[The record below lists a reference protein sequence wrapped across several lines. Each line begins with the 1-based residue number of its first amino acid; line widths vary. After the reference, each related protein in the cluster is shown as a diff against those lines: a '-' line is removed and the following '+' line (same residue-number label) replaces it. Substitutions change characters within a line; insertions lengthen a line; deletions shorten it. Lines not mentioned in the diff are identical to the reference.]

1 MNLALLPLF
10 GGDLHEPWE
19 LHELRL
25 LSWLRV
31 HQIPEDDDKIR
42 VDCLVLSLKPNSSPL
57 YWFNGQPNDLKSSF
71 VHALHLL
78 RNKYASDLRK
88 EMQMISAL
96 NCLEVRS
103 FRDSEHKTEMVFELI
118 NELEQLLTCGSVDQ
132 DVQRREC
139 LLRCFRGF
147 SGALKMMNRT
157 TSYDG
162 AVLAALNWE
171 SSVISKA
178 EEAMIQAGIKR
189 QLGQKSQN
197 AQARTKRKSNATRPV
212 NQSDHQQATAESS
225 HQFTTQDFQAHTDPV
240 RLHPDVYYKTHL
252 PSSQQKSGQNSP
264 PDNSSHPLQHRYNEN
279 QDSSH
284 KKPGQSNHAACNA
297 SSVSATAYA
306 TPPTR
311 VDTDPSQMMESL
323 VDPHIAPQQ
332 FNSQPGRFE
341 HQPNSYEHLAGMNTN
356 EQEVLHNPSMANTYP
371 QKSQIKPLIYD
382 PKKNPYPPPE
392 QLPENRQSS
401 GDQLERNQRSF
412 PTSSSLN
419 LRQSS
424 SQQVNIH
431 GMTNQSQPDSIPFP
445 SPSGRTQPLASFQP
459 TRRSPLPQ
467 MTGESQHSTTMF
479 RGSSPSQHGTQIFDS
494 ATNID
499 STASLTQ
506 GQYSFDPL
514 SRRRSGGGSSGPQR
528 RPSKL
533 VKLRRKGSNS
543 SNNSSQRSSSS
554 LRHIRNFIGSVSR
567 RSNRASQSG
576 EESDSTQDHG
586 PNTPSSLEPGGIGS
600 GVESESNERMRPMQA
615 QFSRLFRKHNHP
627 EHLRRANRSMLVKK
641 PVPDNQVNNPN
652 KGKARALDVNS
663 AATGTVDEFFARR
676 NQAGRP
682 SGSILKSSLNP
693 QASINTSPSNQD
705 KNKPSIKPSRW
716 RTSGI

>member
-1 MNLALLPLF
+1 
-10 GGDLHEPWE
+10 
-19 LHELRL
+19 
-25 LSWLRV
+25 
-31 HQIPEDDDKIR
+31 
-42 VDCLVLSLKPNSSPL
+42 
-57 YWFNGQPNDLKSSF
+57 
-71 VHALHLL
+71 
-78 RNKYASDLRK
+78 
-88 EMQMISAL
+88 
-96 NCLEVRS
+96 
-103 FRDSEHKTEMVFELI
+103 
-118 NELEQLLTCGSVDQ
+118 
-132 DVQRREC
+132 
-139 LLRCFRGF
+139 
-147 SGALKMMNRT
+147 
-157 TSYDG
+157 
-162 AVLAALNWE
+162 
-171 SSVISKA
+171 
-178 EEAMIQAGIKR
+178 MIQAGIKR

-197 AQARTKRKSNATRPV
+197 AQGTHQAQIQCNPTSESVRSSA
-212 NQSDHQQATAESS
+212 SDSESS

-311 VDTDPSQMMESL
+311 VDTDPSQMMESR
-323 VDPHIAPQQ
+323 D
-332 FNSQPGRFE
+332 E
-341 HQPNSYEHLAGMNTN
+341 YER
-356 EQEVLHNPSMANTYP
+356 QEVLHNPSMANTYP

-445 SPSGRTQPLASFQP
+445 SPSGRTQPLANFQP

-586 PNTPSSLEPGGIGS
+586 PYTPSSLEPGGIGS

>member
-96 NCLEVRS
+96 NCLE
-103 FRDSEHKTEMVFELI
+103 
-118 NELEQLLTCGSVDQ
+118 QLLTCGSVDQ

-189 QLGQKSQN
+189 NSAKNHKMLRHAPN
-197 AQARTKRKSNATRPV
+197 ANPMQPDSLAIFS
-212 NQSDHQQATAESS
+212 AEIC
-225 HQFTTQDFQAHTDPV
+225 
-240 RLHPDVYYKTHL
+240 
-252 PSSQQKSGQNSP
+252 QNSP

-693 QASINTSPSNQD
+693 QAPSTLVHPIKTKTS
-705 KNKPSIKPSRW
+705 RA
-716 RTSGI
+716 